1 MVDAEFSPGAFK
13 SIRVLVPGTRT
24 RFRCGGLNIAIQTAR
39 VLANILPSEVVTYIE
54 REDNHLFLDD
64 LLAQESPSDSVLWL
78 VSWGFHVPKLL
89 RRLQGRLV
97 VYQAHSSGYGFNVPL
112 GIPIIAVSRNTLGYW
127 GDRAPRNPLFFVP
140 NPLESQWLE
149 KGCRAATT
157 KEDGAA
163 RPIDVLVQKRKSSP
177 YVLKQLVPALRARG
191 LSVEVQSGW
200 VDDLVDLFN
209 RSSVY
214 LYDSAEYWR
223 GKGLTEGFGLP
234 PLEAMACG
242 CVVFSS
248 VNHALADT
256 LMPGLT
262 AHQLGCGSL
271 SFDVNRIINAAERPD
286 QWLGS
291 EDVVRQLLDA
301 STEKFCISRWAYVLN
316 QLEQGFPFWKDGKPL
331 LASSP
336 TVFLRLRALVQRF
349 RQLFLR

>member
-1 MVDAEFSPGAFK
+1 MLEAEFSPKVFK

-24 RFRCGGLNIAIQTAR
+24 RFRCGGLNIALQTAR
-39 VLANILPSEVVTYIE
+39 VLTNILPSEVVTYIE
-54 REDNHLFLDD
+54 RENNHLFLDD

-89 RRLQGRLV
+89 RRLHGRLV
-97 VYQAHSSGYGFNVPL
+97 IYQAHSSGYGFNVPL

-149 KGCRAATT
+149 QGCRAATA

-163 RPIDVLVQKRKSSP
+163 RPIDVLVQKRKSSS
-177 YVLKQLVPALRARG
+177 YVLNQLVPALRARG

-200 VDDLVDLFN
+200 VDDIVDLFN

-262 AHQLGCGSL
+262 AHQLGCGNL
-271 SFDVNRIINAAERPD
+271 DFDVKRIISAVERPD

-291 EDVVRQLLDA
+291 DQVVKQLLDA

-316 QLEQGFPFWKDGKPL
+316 QLEQGFPFWKDGKSL

-336 TVFLRLRALVQRF
+336 TAFLRLRAFLQRL
-349 RQLFLR
+349 RQLLSR